1 MKNLKQF
8 PFSVLYLILLSSITL
23 FIWTNHLE
31 NIGIPVVLG
40 LMFLFFVFSKD
51 TMPTVPLLLN
61 GLFMVSQTNWSFAE
75 APLFIF
81 LTPVAI
87 LGGMIIHIIK
97 YKVNIFRGK
106 MLLGIGIMFL
116 AMILSSFNAENVD
129 IYYFFYA
136 SVALLYAFIYMFY
149 RNTFD
154 KDHIQYLLKM
164 MLILG
169 ILVSLQVVFY
179 YLNVEDVRYA
189 LEHKLINLGWG
200 ISNYVATYLIMFI
213 SITFYFAR
221 EKKYGFIWIIV
232 AFIEI
237 ALIPFTA
244 SRGGMVA
251 FAVLFPLL
259 MGLLLIKSK
268 RWFINSAVILLM
280 LVIGLYLVDRNYEF
294 VSSIMFRFENMMF
307 DDTGRFDIY
316 VDAVNKFLAH
326 PLFGGGI
333 FARTGD
339 KDFTMFH
346 NTILHTAATLG
357 SLGLIG
363 LGIQLWQQ
371 FRITVKDFKI
381 VNLFLVAALL
391 GAHIHGMVDNVYLMP
406 QFMVL
411 MVIIV
416 SVVESANSKK
426 QINPVNEL

>member
-1 MKNLKQF
+1 MKNLKNF
-8 PFSVLYLILLSSITL
+8 PYTVYYLVLLSSATL
-23 FIWTNHLE
+23 FVWSNHLE
-31 NIGIPVVLG
+31 NIGVPIVLG

-61 GLFMVSQTNWSFAE
+61 GLFMVSQAPTSFE
-75 APLFIF
+75 TAPLFLY
-81 LTPVAI
+81 LTPAVL

-106 MLLGIGIMFL
+106 MILGIGIMFL
-116 AMILSSFNAENVD
+116 AMILSSFNAVNID

-136 SVALLYAFIYMFY
+136 SVGLLYAFIYMFY

-154 KDHIQYLLKM
+154 RDHTQYLMKM

-169 ILVSLQVVFY
+169 ILISFQVVFY
-179 YLNVEDVRYA
+179 YLSVEDVRYA
-189 LEHKLINLGWG
+189 LEHKTIDLGWG

-221 EKKYGFIWIIV
+221 EKMYGFIWIGV
-232 AFIEI
+232 AFTEI

-251 FAVLFPLL
+251 FVVLFPFL
-259 MGLLLIKSK
+259 MALLLIKSK
-268 RWFINSAVILLM
+268 RWLISTAIIFLVVAV
-280 LVIGLYLVDRNYEF
+280 GLYLIDKNYDF
-294 VSSIMFRFENMMF
+294 VSSILFRFENILF
-307 DDTGRFDIY
+307 DDSGRFDIY
-316 VDAVNKFLAH
+316 VDAINKFLAN

-333 FARTGD
+333 FARTGL
-339 KDFTMFH
+339 KDFNMFH

-371 FRITVKDFKI
+371 FRITVKNFKI
-381 VNLFLVAALL
+381 VNLFLVSALL
-391 GAHIHGMVDNVYLMP
+391 GAHVHGMVDNVYFMP

-411 MVIIV
+411 MLIIV
-416 SVVESANSKK
+416 SVVESSNTNNAE
-426 QINPVNEL
+426 PVI

>member
-1 MKNLKQF
+1 MKNIKNF
-8 PFSVLYLILLSSITL
+8 PYSIYYLILLSSATL
-23 FIWTNHLE
+23 FVWSNHLE
-31 NIGIPVVLG
+31 NIGVPIVLA

-61 GLFMVSQTNWSFAE
+61 ALFMVSTAPTSFE
-75 APLFIF
+75 SAPLF
-81 LTPVAI
+81 LYMTPIAL

-106 MLLGIGIMFL
+106 MILGIAIMFI
-116 AMILSSFNAENVD
+116 AMVLSSFNAINVD

-136 SVALLYAFIYMFY
+136 SVGLLYAFIYMVY

-154 KDHIQYLLKM
+154 KDHTEYLLKM

-169 ILVSLQVVFY
+169 VLISFQVIFY
-179 YLNVEDVRYA
+179 YLSVEDVRYA

-213 SITFYFAR
+213 AITFYFAR
-221 EKKYGFIWIIV
+221 EKKLGFIWIFV
-232 AFIEI
+232 GFVEI

-251 FAVLFPLL
+251 FVGMFPIL
-259 MGLLLIKSK
+259 MGMLLIKSK
-268 RWFINSAVILLM
+268 RWFINSAVIM
-280 LVIGLYLVDRNYEF
+280 LVLTIGLYIVDANYEF
-294 VSSIMFRFENMMF
+294 VESMFFRFENLMF

-316 VDAVNKFLAH
+316 VDAINKFLAN
-326 PLFGGGI
+326 PIFGGGL
-333 FARTGD
+333 FARTAARD
-339 KDFTMFH
+339 YNMFH

-371 FRITVKDFKI
+371 FKITLNNFKI
-381 VNLFLVAALL
+381 EYLFLAASLL
-391 GAHIHGMVDNVYLMP
+391 GAHVHGMIDNVYFMP

-411 MVIIV
+411 MLIIV
-416 SVVESANSKK
+416 SVVES
-426 QINPVNEL
+426 